1 VLTPHRAD
9 TVGGM
14 GALEGRVAIV
24 TGAGHGLGR
33 QHALVMAREGA
44 KVVVNDLGGSS
55 TGDGSDASPAAAV
68 VEQIRAE
75 GGEAVANH
83 DDVSQWDAGQQLV
96 DAALDAFGDLHVLV
110 NNAGILRH
118 HHLPDMTADDWD
130 LVMRVHLR
138 GHFVPTRAAAAHWR
152 ARSQAG
158 EQVHASIV
166 NTSSPQ
172 GLFGGTL
179 RPDQEVSDFPIEM
192 SQANYDAAKA
202 GILGFTLSTAR
213 ELAPYGVRV
222 NAIAPIAS
230 TRLAEL
236 YPGAEPVPEAGEE
249 WDPMHPR
256 NNSFVVAWLATADCP
271 ATGTVWGPA
280 FGGLVRYATWSEAGV
295 IEPRDGWWTVEE
307 VGKAASE
314 LLA

>member
-1 VLTPHRAD
+1 
-9 TVGGM
+9 M
-14 GALEGRVAIV
+14 GALDGRVAIV

-44 KVVVNDLGGSS
+44 QVVVNDLGGSAR
-55 TGDGSDASPAAAV
+55 GEGRDASAADAV

-75 GGEAVANH
+75 GGQAVANY
-83 DDVSQWDAGQQLV
+83 DDVSAWESGERLV
-96 DAALDAFGDLHVLV
+96 NAALNAFGDLHVLV

-118 HHLPDMTADDWD
+118 HHLPDMTEDDWN
-130 LVMRVHLR
+130 LVMRVHLG
-138 GHFVPTRAAAAHWR
+138 GHFVPSRAAAAYWR
-152 ARSQAG
+152 ERAQAG
-158 EQVHASIV
+158 EYVRASIV

-179 RPDQEVSDFPIEM
+179 RPDQEISDFPVEM

-230 TRLAEL
+230 TRMAEL

-249 WDPMHPR
+249 WHPFHPR
-256 NNSFVVAWLATADCP
+256 NNSFVVAWLATAEC
-271 ATGTVWGPA
+271 AETGTVWGPA
-280 FGGLVRYATWSEAGV
+280 FGGLVRYVTWSEAGV
-295 IEPRDGWWTVEE
+295 VPPRDGWWTVDE
-307 VGKAASE
+307 VAKAAAG
-314 LLA
+314 LLEARTQA